1 VRWWLPG
8 LMTERK
14 DRLLR
19 ESRLAD
25 RFPFLL
31 FSWFTFGVLGFYKFS
46 PCAPLISDF
55 GESFC
60 GLISLSLDKFLELL
74 LL

>member
-1 VRWWLPG
+1 
-8 LMTERK
+8 MTERK

-19 ESRLAD
+19 EFRLAD

-31 FSWFTFGVLGFYKFS
+31 FSLFTVGVLGFYKFS

-60 GLISLSLDKFLELL
+60 GLIYLFLELL
-74 LL
+74 LLLLL

>member
-31 FSWFTFGVLGFYKFS
+31 FSWFTVGVLGFYKFS
-46 PCAPLISDF
+46 PCALISDF
-55 GESFC
+55 GESVC
-60 GLISLSLDKFLELL
+60 GLISLSLDKFFELL